1 MNVITRDFYTELD
14 TVPETLDLDDKD
26 IADLIAFLEALTSPR
41 VAELVNEVPNSVL
54 SGLPI
59 PED

>member
-41 VAELVNEVPNSVL
+41 VAELVNEVPNSVF
-54 SGLPI
+54 SGLSI